1 MPGPFFQY
9 GGFLYDIPLQHNKF
23 TCKIAPVPN
32 NVKKIRFQLFCYY
45 LLLACLSGQPAG
57 AEETWLLVDTN
68 KLELLVMQ
76 GSRVAH
82 TFEGISI
89 GRYGASRDKVLGD
102 NQTPLGTFRI
112 GWISDE
118 SRFHRFMGLTYPGTE
133 AAQRGFE
140 QGLIDAE
147 QWRLIRYA
155 LNTGKVPSQSTRL
168 GGLIGIHGIGQ
179 GDPAMHGELNWTN
192 GCVAITNEEIDLL
205 SKWVHIGTRV
215 EIR

>member
-1 MPGPFFQY
+1 MP
-9 GGFLYDIPLQHNKF
+9 DNINKF
-23 TCKIAPVPN
+23 CLQI
-32 NVKKIRFQLFCYY
+32 IRSC
-45 LLLACLSGQPAG
+45 LLLACFSGQVAG
-57 AEETWLLVDTN
+57 AEETWLLVDTS
-68 KLELLVMQ
+68 KLELRVMQ

-82 TFEGISI
+82 TFEDISI

-102 NQTPLGTFRI
+102 NQTPLGIFRI

-118 SRFHRFMGLTYPGTE
+118 SRFHRFMGLTYPDAE

-168 GGLIGIHGIGQ
+168 GGMIGIHGLGQ
-179 GDPAMHGELNWTN
+179 GDPEMHGKLNWTN